1 MKSSPA
7 PVFLRGAVVAL
18 GLAAIAS
25 LAFTLAQPALFD
37 RLKAAA
43 FQPAYWATVAGFA
56 LLAVLSL
63 GLAVRA
69 QRMPQGMPGRLRTG
83 VLAYA
88 FFGLG
93 AGGATLGALLLKTA
107 PNLPPGTPIGL
118 EDAILMFPRALQ
130 IALVAA
136 STVGGLGAVGAL
148 GAVVGL
154 WFLLPLKLRNALFMV
169 VDAALLVATAW
180 LTTKFDFK
188 PASTLASDL
197 VGPSAR
203 LVVTFLFGVRMGAR
217 LLPYTLNGIESID
230 FRSLVAARHL
240 RAKKSG
246 FLAAISFLSI
256 LAVSVSSCAL
266 TTTLSVMGGF
276 RQDLKRKI
284 LGNNAHIVVDHPS
297 GKIAQFE
304 PLLETTR
311 GVSDVKGVSP
321 YVTGEVMISSASNL
335 AGAVLRGIDVRQIGQ
350 VSDLPQNMKVGSLD
364 YLAHPEKLL
373 RLPSSQ
379 LGLSL
384 GLPKVMRANSESET
398 DRQKAARLTRE
409 LQQLLGPDAGLDA
422 VELNEEEALDEAED
436 PVDLAR
442 KAEPAAPPSAQDAAQ
457 EPTLSAGSSLP
468 GIVVGQELARSLRLY
483 LGDEV
488 NVVTPLGD
496 LGPTGPMPKSR
507 AFRVAGIFYSGMYE
521 YDMKFAYVTLE
532 AAQKFLSAPHAIS
545 GIEVTVNEPERAR
558 ETAARIATAL
568 ARPDLRVRG
577 WEELN
582 KNLFGALALE
592 KLAMFIALGI
602 AILVASFCIVGTLT
616 LMVQE
621 KGREVAVLKAM
632 GAGDRTIVSIF
643 VLEGTLIGVFG
654 SLLGLAL
661 GYVMCFAMEHFGVR
675 LNPEV
680 YYIDRLP
687 VHTDTSEFLT
697 VGIAAVLVC
706 LIVTI
711 YPAQLASR
719 LRPVDALRYE

>member
-1 MKSSPA
+1 MTRSKA
-7 PVFLRGAVVAL
+7 PVALRGVVAFL
-18 GLAAIAS
+18 GIAAC
-25 LAFTLAQPALFD
+25 
-37 RLKAAA
+37 
-43 FQPAYWATVAGFA
+43 
-56 LLAVLSL
+56 L
-63 GLAVRA
+63 GLAVSFA
-69 QRMPQGMPGRLRTG
+69 QPAPFALLKNDALRPVFVGAIGGFSVLFAFSLWLSARTQQMPQGMPGRLRTA
-83 VLAYA
+83 VLAHAFTALGLSAAALTSVVVYA
-88 FFGLG
+88 
-93 AGGATLGALLLKTA
+93 A
-107 PNLPPGTPIGL
+107 PELPAGTPLSL
-118 EDAILMFPRALQ
+118 EDALLMFPRELKLAL
-130 IALVAA
+130 ITAASIAIASSVTGLSALVA
-136 STVGGLGAVGAL
+136 
-148 GAVVGL
+148 L
-154 WFLLPLKLRNALFMV
+154 WFLVPLKVRGVLFAV
-169 VDAALLVATAW
+169 VDAVLIAVTVW
-180 LTTKFDFK
+180 LSLSFDFVPK
-188 PASTLASDL
+188 STDSRDL
-197 VGPSAR
+197 IGPSAR
-203 LVVTFLFGVRMGAR
+203 LIATFLLGVRLFAR
-217 LLPYTLNGIESID
+217 GLPYALDAIESID
-230 FRSLVAARHL
+230 LRTLVAARHL

-284 LGNNAHIVVDHPS
+284 LGNNAHIVVDQAH
-297 GKIAQFE
+297 GRLDDFE
-304 PLLETTR
+304 SMLAATR
-311 GVSDVKGVSP
+311 KVGDVKGVSP

-335 AGAVLRGIDVRQIGQ
+335 AGAVLRGINVEKIGE

-364 YLAHPEKLL
+364 FLLHPEKLT
-373 RLPSSQ
+373 RLPASQ
-379 LGLSL
+379 LGLSI
-384 GLPKVMRANSESET
+384 GLPKVSRYNTESEANA
-398 DRQKAARLTRE
+398 QKASRLTKE
-409 LQQLLGPDAGLDA
+409 LAALLGGDSGITQQDLEDLEDLDSA
-422 VELNEEEALDEAED
+422 EDEAALKEA
-436 PVDLAR
+436 PRIVR
-442 KAEPAAPPSAQDAAQ
+442 KAEPSNPV
-457 EPTLSAGSSLP
+457 GSVGLP

-532 AAQKFLSAPHAIS
+532 AAQKFLGAKDSIN
-545 GIEVTVNEPERAR
+545 GIEVTVNEPERAKA
-558 ETAARIATAL
+558 TASKIATAL
-568 ARPDLRVRG
+568 ARPSLRVRG

-582 KNLFGALALE
+582 QNLFGALALE

-632 GAGDRTIVSIF
+632 GAADRTIVSIF

-661 GYVMCFAMEHFGVR
+661 GYVACFAMEHFGVR

-687 VHTDTSEFLT
+687 VHTDGSEFLA